1 MNNEAYFNI
10 WRSMCRI
17 HQFDEQVYKAV
28 ESKRV
33 KCFVYLS
40 SGQEAI
46 AASVAEA
53 FRGYKPTIFC
63 QHRSHA
69 AYIAFGGDVVR
80 LRDELLSGKLGD
92 PMIDDP
98 KINFFGHSGLVGDQV
113 PIAVGYA
120 FASETPVVCFL
131 GDSTV
136 EEDVFWPSVGFAAT
150 HQLPVLFVCE
160 DNGLSVITRTEKRRA
175 WDSSFVAAAHGLKCS
190 GAAIDDPETMYEFA
204 CKFTDEL
211 LPTYGEFVCCRK
223 YRHVGIGVD
232 NEMVWD
238 RMALVRF
245 AVQQIDGARAD
256 RIEADAIE
264 EMKELWR

>member
-1 MNNEAYFNI
+1 MNNEAHFAI

-17 HQFDEQVYKAV
+17 REFDEQVYKAV

-53 FRGYKPTIFC
+53 FRGFKPTIFC

-80 LRDELLSGKLGD
+80 LRDELLLGKLGD
-92 PMIDDP
+92 PMIHDP
-98 KINFFGHSGLVGDQV
+98 KINFIGHSGLVGDQV

-120 FASETPVVCFL
+120 FASNTPVVCFL

-136 EEDVFWPSVGFAAT
+136 EEDVFWPSLGFAVT
-150 HQLPVLFVCE
+150 HDLPVLFVCE
-160 DNGLSVITRTEKRRA
+160 DNGLSVVTRTEKRRS
-175 WDSSFVAAAHGLKCS
+175 WDSVSIADAYNINTYASRDEPQV
-190 GAAIDDPETMYEFA
+190 IYDMTVEFT
-204 CKFTDEL
+204 KDL
-211 LPTYGEFVCCRK
+211 LPTYGEFSCCRK

-232 NEMVWD
+232 NEMAWD
-238 RMALVRF
+238 RMTAVRNTLR
-245 AVQQIDGARAD
+245 QIDRDRAD
-256 RIEADAIE
+256 RIEADAIS
-264 EMKELWR
+264 EMEDLWK